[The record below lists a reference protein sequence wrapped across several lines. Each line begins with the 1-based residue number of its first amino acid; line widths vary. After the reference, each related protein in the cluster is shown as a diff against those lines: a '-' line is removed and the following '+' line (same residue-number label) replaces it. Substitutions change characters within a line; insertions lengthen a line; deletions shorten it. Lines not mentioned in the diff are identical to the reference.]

1 MLVLSVKSVH
11 HIILESV
18 QKFALVATKV
28 HPPQSVVMSQY
39 TSNHV
44 PLFSGYIVYIQ
55 STNVESFNNKSEHD
69 LGN

>member
-1 MLVLSVKSVH
+1 MYFVSISGLYFVPY
-11 HIILESV
+11 
-18 QKFALVATKV
+18 QYCFTKV